1 MAKRNKRYNLIYG
14 VITIITIIA
23 LSFIGEKVSSD
34 NIGNLVNEVNAGA
47 NEIANVESNVT
58 DNTENKES
66 ENGEVV
72 VKFLDVGQADSIL
85 VQSNGVNM
93 LIDAGTNKAGATVV
107 KDLQDLGVKKI
118 DYLIGTH
125 PHEDHIGGMDD
136 VIKNFDIGT
145 IFMPKIQTN
154 TKTFEDVLDAIA
166 SKNLKVTS
174 PEVGYTY
181 NVGDAKCEIM
191 SIGSGKNE
199 EKSNLNLSS
208 IVIRMTY
215 GTQSFLFMGDAET
228 ENESSRT
235 WPQTT
240 VLKVGHHGSNTSSSK
255 KFLNE
260 VKPEIAVISVGTGNM
275 YGHPKQTTLNK
286 LTKIGAK
293 IYRTDENGTVT
304 ITTDGKTSTVTTEK

>member
-1 MAKRNKRYNLIYG
+1 MAKRNKKYNLIYG

-34 NIGNLVNEVNAGA
+34 NIGNLANKVNAGV
-47 NEIANVESNVT
+47 NEIENVENNVT

-66 ENGEVV
+66 KNGEVV

-107 KDLQDLGVKKI
+107 KDLKDLGVTKI

-191 SIGSGKNE
+191 SIGSGENE

-240 VLKVGHHGSNTSSSK
+240 VLKVGHHGSNTSSSQ

-304 ITTDGKTSTVTTEK
+304 ITIDGKTCTVTMEK

>member
-1 MAKRNKRYNLIYG
+1 MAKRNKKYNLIYG

-23 LSFIGEKVSSD
+23 LSFIVEKVSSD

-47 NEIANVESNVT
+47 NEIANVENNVT

-85 VQSNGVNM
+85 VKSNGVNM

-107 KDLQDLGVKKI
+107 KDLQDLGVTKI

-174 PEVGYTY
+174 PEVGYTH

-240 VLKVGHHGSNTSSSK
+240 VLKVGHHGSNTSSSQ

>member
-136 VIKNFDIGT
+136 VIKNFNIGT

-228 ENESSRT
+228 ENESSKT

-240 VLKVGHHGSNTSSSK
+240 VLKVGHHGSNTSSSQ